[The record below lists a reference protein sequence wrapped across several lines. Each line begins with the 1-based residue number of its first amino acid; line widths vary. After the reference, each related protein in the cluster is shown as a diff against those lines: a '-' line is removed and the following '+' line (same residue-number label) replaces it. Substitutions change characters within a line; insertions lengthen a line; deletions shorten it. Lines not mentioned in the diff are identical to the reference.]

1 MSGFLV
7 TDDNPEGYKLEAI
20 LTAIRNEIIQRATKI
35 MDDGRPEATAVIN
48 NNIKILNHLAESI
61 ELAENSAPV
70 LHKAFRDHATDV
82 PRIGQS

>member
-7 TDDNPEGYKLEAI
+7 TDDNPDGYKLENI

-48 NNIKILNHLAESI
+48 NNIKILNHLSESI
-61 ELAENSAPV
+61 SLAENSTAV
-70 LHKAFRDHATDV
+70 LQKAFGDHSSDV
-82 PRIGQS
+82 PRIGKA

>member
-7 TDDNPEGYKLEAI
+7 TDENPNGYKLEDI

-48 NNIKILNHLAESI
+48 NNIKILNNLAESI
-61 ELAENSAPV
+61 ALAENSTSV
-70 LHKAFRDHATDV
+70 LQKAFGNRSADV
-82 PRIGQS
+82 PRIGKA

>member
-20 LTAIRNEIIQRATKI
+20 LAAIRNEIIQRATKI

-48 NNIKILNHLAESI
+48 NNIKILNHLSESI
-61 ELAENSAPV
+61 ALAENSTSV
-70 LHKAFRDHATDV
+70 LHKAFGDLASDV
-82 PRIGQS
+82 PRIGKS

>member
-7 TDDNPEGYKLEAI
+7 NDENPEGYKLEVI

-35 MDDGRPEATAVIN
+35 MDDGRPEATTVVN

-61 ELAENSAPV
+61 ALAENSTSV
-70 LHKAFRDHATDV
+70 LQKAFGDHSSDV
-82 PRIGQS
+82 PRIGKA

>member
-7 TDDNPEGYKLEAI
+7 NDENPDGYKLEVI

-35 MDDGRPEATAVIN
+35 MDDGRPEATTVVN

-61 ELAENSAPV
+61 ALAENSTSV
-70 LHKAFRDHATDV
+70 LQKAFGDHSSDV
-82 PRIGQS
+82 PRIGKA